1 MHELAVTARQLLAS
15 VAQFV
20 RPLHWNRGATG
31 STLARGASVAF
42 KLTAKYFHINWG
54 HLAPLAPLVSGSDW
68 ALILR

>member
-20 RPLHWNRGATG
+20 RALHWNRGATG

-42 KLTAKYFHINWG
+42 K
-54 HLAPLAPLVSGSDW
+54 
-68 ALILR
+68 